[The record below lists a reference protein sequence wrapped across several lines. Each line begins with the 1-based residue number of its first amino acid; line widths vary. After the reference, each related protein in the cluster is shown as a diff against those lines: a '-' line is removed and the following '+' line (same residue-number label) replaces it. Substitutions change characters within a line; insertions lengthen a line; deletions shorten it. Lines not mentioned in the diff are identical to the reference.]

1 MADFLTSTAVGI
13 ETGFDNEF
21 KLDRKSG
28 TLATNFVES
37 KDYGKLNFKG
47 IFNTDKKSQLRFAAV
62 SAPLTMSLGGMT
74 LSTSLEDK
82 VTVKTDKFDTTD
94 VINSTRVNLGA
105 KYDRT
110 KTSLYYSQKFEY
122 SMYNKDF
129 AHKITT
135 GINQEL
141 GSSGVSLYGEAYL
154 LPESF
159 KGDFSKAC
167 YALGISAKLP

>member
-13 ETGFDNEF
+13 ETGFDKDF

-47 IFNTDKKSQLRFAAV
+47 IFDTDGKSQLRFAGV
-62 SAPLTMSLGGMT
+62 SAPLKTNLGGVT

-82 VTVKTDKFDTTD
+82 VTVKTDGLETKD
-94 VINSTRVNLGA
+94 VSNSARINLGA
-105 KYDRT
+105 KSEQTR
-110 KTSLYYSQKFEY
+110 TSLYYSQKFDY
-122 SMYNKDF
+122 SFSKEKWTN
-129 AHKITT
+129 KITA
-135 GINQEL
+135 GVNQEL

>member
-13 ETGFDNEF
+13 ETGFNDKF

-28 TLATNFVES
+28 TLATNIVES
-37 KDYGKLNFKG
+37 EYGKVTYKG
-47 IFNTDKKSQLRFAAV
+47 IYDTSGKSQWRFAAV
-62 SAPLTMSLGGMT
+62 SAPLKLDLGGVT
-74 LSTSLEDK
+74 LSTGLEDK
-82 VTVKTDKFDTTD
+82 VTVKTDRFDTTD
-94 VINSTRVNLGA
+94 VINSARINFGA
-105 KYDRT
+105 KYDKT

-122 SMYNKDF
+122 SMYKKDF
-129 AHKITT
+129 SHKITT
-135 GINQEL
+135 GVNQEF

-159 KGDFSKAC
+159 KGDFSKAS

>member
-13 ETGFDNEF
+13 ETGFDDKF
-21 KLDRKSG
+21 KLVRKSG

-37 KDYGKLNFKG
+37 PYGKLNFKG
-47 IFNTDKKSQLRFAAV
+47 IFDTDKKSQLRFAGV
-62 SAPLTMSLGGMT
+62 SAPLTANLGRLT

-82 VTVKTDKFDTTD
+82 VTVKTDKFDTKD
-94 VINSTRVNLGA
+94 IINSARINFGA

-110 KTSLYYSQKFEY
+110 KTAFYYSQKFEY
-122 SMYNKDF
+122 SMYKQEF
-129 AHKITT
+129 SHKITT
-135 GINQEL
+135 GVNQEL
-141 GSSGVSLYGEAYL
+141 GSTGVSLYGEAYL